1 MIFNITLMALTVVFI
16 IKPIHVGPAR
26 TVGKLHLV
34 LSARVDLHQL
44 MHNIYFKIVLILYNN
59 A

>member
-26 TVGKLHLV
+26 TVGKLIHLL

-44 MHNIYFKIVLILYNN
+44 THKICLDFVQ
-59 A
+59 